1 MNEMFSIGS
10 TTMNEKQLPPLGPL
24 PDELQFIADS
34 GLATLQE
41 TQFFL
46 IQKEQ
51 EKQLR
56 PQAEKGLITRNEAVS
71 ALLAH
76 LQDWLEYRGID
87 VAESSEKFAD
97 STLLRTFET
106 FLFGTGSQ

>member
-1 MNEMFSIGS
+1 MNE
-10 TTMNEKQLPPLGPL
+10 NQLPPLGPL

-41 TQFFL
+41 TQSFL

-51 EKQLR
+51 DEQLR
-56 PQAEKGLITRNEAVS
+56 LLAKKGLITRNEAVNV
-71 ALLAH
+71 LLAH
-76 LQDWLEYRGID
+76 LQDWLEQRGFD

-106 FLFGTGSQ
+106 ILFGTGSQ